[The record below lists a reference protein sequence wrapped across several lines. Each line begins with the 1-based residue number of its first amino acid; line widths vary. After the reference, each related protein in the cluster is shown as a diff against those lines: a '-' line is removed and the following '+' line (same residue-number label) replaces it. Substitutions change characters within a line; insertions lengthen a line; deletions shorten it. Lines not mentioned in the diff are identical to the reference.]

1 MTMLDRMR
9 RHRHWLK
16 WSLALVCLAFVAV
29 YIPTTDSMSGAGLG
43 AAFYFCQSNTRAAL
57 EWGSVSNS

>member
-16 WSLALVCLAFVAV
+16 WSLALVCLAFVALCIKSFV
-29 YIPTTDSMSGAGLG
+29 DARQ
-43 AAFYFCQSNTRAAL
+43 ARRAAA
-57 EWGSVSNS
+57 GA